1 MKRRRKSTVSPRIA
15 LVPAASPASTAVGPA
30 ANAARRST
38 PWHFLLLAAATM
50 GAYSAALRNGFVTDD
65 TSQLLQNQFITSYRN
80 IPRLFATNVWAFA
93 SSGTSN
99 YYRPLQ
105 MLVYMVEYYSFGFRP
120 SFFHLVNLLAG
131 LACVIIVYLLV
142 RALAESAALALCA
155 ALLFALHPVHI
166 EPMVWIAALPDLLCG
181 LSMFTA
187 MLFYHRARTGPRP
200 LLDYAL
206 STAVYFAGLFC
217 KETAMVFPALLVAY
231 EFLYRRESLPAMFS
245 LPMLRRLGPYV
256 GALGVYI
263 VFRLRALGS
272 FAPSFGKNHHLSHSQ
287 NFLTVPVLIAQYALK
302 LLWPTKLNY
311 YYHFI
316 PQSAA
321 GWEFFASVLLIAALV
336 AAMFRL
342 RKSQPLL
349 SFAIAWFFITLTPVL
364 SVGNVSDM
372 VFAERYLFV
381 PSLGFCICAGWAVFH
396 LIRGSFQKP
405 ISRAAYACFAFLL
418 LFYVVQIERR
428 IPEWH
433 DDVRLFESA
442 SLLSPRLPAVQMAL
456 GASYYRAGK
465 YDQAI
470 APLERSIALGRTT
483 YEPHLYLAIALAH
496 LGKDSEAEAELQQA
510 YKEPPPDGLGWSAFG
525 LAHAGLHQW
534 DRAADCYRKAAQ
546 GAPEN
551 QLMFELWGEGLQ
563 EKGDMPGAMAAWRR
577 ALQLQPGYLDASIN
591 LGVALAQAGRT
602 DEAIS
607 LLTAAIQSHP
617 REEHT
622 ADAYVNLGT
631 VYMHRGEW
639 DAAEAAYQQ
648 ALNLNPDLNFARQ
661 SIDAIEVRR
670 HAQP

>member
-1 MKRRRKSTVSPRIA
+1 M
-15 LVPAASPASTAVGPA
+15 
-30 ANAARRST
+30 
-38 PWHFLLLAAATM
+38 
-50 GAYSAALRNGFVTDD
+50 
-65 TSQLLQNQFITSYRN
+65 
-80 IPRLFATNVWAFA
+80 RL
-93 SSGTSN
+93 
-99 YYRPLQ
+99 
-105 MLVYMVEYYSFGFRP
+105 
-120 SFFHLVNLLAG
+120 
-131 LACVIIVYLLV
+131 
-142 RALAESAALALCA
+142 
-155 ALLFALHPVHI
+155 LLFARHFCLRFI
-166 EPMVWIAALPDLLCG
+166 LFILPDLLCG

-187 MLFYHRARTGPRP
+187 LLFYHRARTGPRP

-256 GALGVYI
+256 GAEGFYI

-342 RKSQPLL
+342 LKVP
-349 SFAIAWFFITLTPVL
+349 TVVVL
-364 SVGNVSDM
+364 RDCLVLHHPHPR
-372 VFAERYLFV
+372 AERGKRSRHGLRGKIPFRS
-381 PSLGFCICAGWAVFH
+381 SLGFCICAGWAVFH

-456 GASYYRAGK
+456 GASYYPAGK

-510 YKEPPPDGLGWSAFG
+510 YKEPPPDGLGWGRFRIGTRGTAPVDTRGRLLPKGSPRSTGKSA
-525 LAHAGLHQW
+525 HV
-534 DRAADCYRKAAQ
+534 RAMGR
-546 GAPEN
+546 GST
-551 QLMFELWGEGLQ
+551 G
-563 EKGDMPGAMAAWRR
+563 KG
-577 ALQLQPGYLDASIN
+577 
-591 LGVALAQAGRT
+591 
-602 DEAIS
+602 
-607 LLTAAIQSHP
+607 
-617 REEHT
+617 
-622 ADAYVNLGT
+622 
-631 VYMHRGEW
+631 
-639 DAAEAAYQQ
+639 
-648 ALNLNPDLNFARQ
+648 
-661 SIDAIEVRR
+661 R
-670 HAQP
+670 HARSNGCVAASPPATTRLS

>member
-1 MKRRRKSTVSPRIA
+1 MKRSRKPRPTNPSSLAPRPADSATHAVRRT
-15 LVPAASPASTAVGPA
+15 TA
-30 ANAARRST
+30 
-38 PWHFLLLAAATM
+38 WHLLLLVVVTV
-50 GAYSAALRNGFVTDD
+50 GAYATALRNGFVTDD

-93 SSGTSN
+93 HSGVSN

-105 MLVYMVEYYSFGFRP
+105 MLVYMIEYYSFGFHP
-120 SFFHLVNLLAG
+120 WPFHLVNLLAG
-131 LACVIIVYLLV
+131 LAGVIAVYFLV
-142 RALAESAALALCA
+142 RSLAESATLALWA
-155 ALLFALHPVHI
+155 TLLFSLHPVHV

-181 LSMFTA
+181 LSMFAA
-187 MLFYHRARTGPRP
+187 MLFYHRARIAPVP
-200 LLDYAL
+200 LLNSVLA
-206 STAVYFAGLFC
+206 TAIYFAGLFC

-231 EFLYRRESLPAMFS
+231 EFLYRRESLRAMFS
-245 LPMLRRLGPYV
+245 WPALRRLAPYV

-272 FAPSFGKNHHLSHSQ
+272 FAPSFGVNRRLTHWQ
-287 NFLTVPVLIAQYALK
+287 NFFTVPVLVAQYALK

-321 GWEFFASVLLIAALV
+321 GWKFFASVLLIAALV
-336 AAMFRL
+336 AAMFWL

-349 SFAIAWFFITLTPVL
+349 SFAIAWFFITLAPVL
-364 SVGNVSDM
+364 CVENVSDM
-372 VFAERYLFV
+372 VFTERYLFV

-396 LIRGSFQKP
+396 LTRGSSQKLVL
-405 ISRAAYACFAFLL
+405 RAAYACFVLVLL
-418 LFYVVQIERR
+418 LYTVQVERR
-428 IPEWH
+428 IPEWYN
-433 DDVRLFESA
+433 DVRLFESA
-442 SLLSPRLPAVQMAL
+442 AILSPRLPAVQMAL

-496 LGKDSEAEAELQQA
+496 LGKDSEADAELRQA
-510 YKEPPPDGLGWSAFG
+510 YKGPVPDGLGWSAFG
-525 LAHAGLHQW
+525 LAHAGLGQW
-534 DRAADCYRKAAQ
+534 DRAADCYRKAAE

-577 ALQLQPGYLDASIN
+577 ALELQPGYLDASIN

-607 LLTAAIQSHP
+607 LLTAAIKAHP
-617 REEHT
+617 HEEHT

-631 VYMHRGEW
+631 VYTHRGEW
-639 DAAEAAYQQ
+639 DAAEAADQQ
-648 ALNLNPDLNFARQ
+648 ALYLNPDLTFARQ